1 MEGDGVGGGKAK
13 NKTNLFG
20 MDMSTTRCS
29 KACRNGVAVDAVDV
43 CRAIRSTMPSRSTQD
58 CANGQVRTMLPNLF
72 RNSAAT
78 LSQKARSSE
87 PGGWNW
93 MVGGPLED
101 IHSLGRG
108 DTTEAHMR

>member
-1 MEGDGVGGGKAK
+1 
-13 NKTNLFG
+13 
-20 MDMSTTRCS
+20 
-29 KACRNGVAVDAVDV
+29 
-43 CRAIRSTMPSRSTQD
+43 
-58 CANGQVRTMLPNLF
+58 MLPNLF